1 MKNKYL
7 TKGVCVCVGGGG
19 TVGNYC
25 PGVNVFVDE
34 KVGNMAR
41 VWDSEGLGNRTKKTY
56 VYFTL

>member
-1 MKNKYL
+1 MC
-7 TKGVCVCVGGGG
+7 GGGGGG

>member
-1 MKNKYL
+1 MW
-7 TKGVCVCVGGGG
+7 GRGGGG
-19 TVGNYC
+19 HGRELL
-25 PGVNVFVDE
+25 PGPGANVFVDE